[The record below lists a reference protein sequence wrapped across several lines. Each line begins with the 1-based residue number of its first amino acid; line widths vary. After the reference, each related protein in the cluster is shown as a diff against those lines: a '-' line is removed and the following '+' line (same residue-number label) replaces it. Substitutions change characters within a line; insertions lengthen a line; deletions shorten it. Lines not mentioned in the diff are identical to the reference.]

1 MPIFWPEKK
10 MANILQI
17 TFSNGFSFKKYYL
30 SFCLSLCLSVCLS
43 VCPPACLSVPV
54 TPFSLCS
61 RHDIIM
67 EFSGVITNDRSDV
80 YAKVQ
85 GQRSKVKVTEVKTQ
99 ISRFGTITPV

>member
-1 MPIFWPEKK
+1 

-43 VCPPACLSVPV
+43 VRLPACLSVCLSVPV

-67 EFSGVITNDRSDV
+67 KFSGVITNDRSDV